1 MFVSRPSLFRAKLL
15 INISKYSLRYA
26 PKQYIICSTTTN
38 SGMLKK
44 LKKVNL
50 PVVSK
55 MGVSSSAF
63 KVVELSPVFY
73 SGAKIL
79 DKNDRGHETFRLYH
93 LEQSGTFE
101 AVLYNPDES
110 AVCFNVFR
118 LEDERK
124 AKETFR

>member
-1 MFVSRPSLFRAKLL
+1 MFVLRPSLFRAKLL
-15 INISKYSLRYA
+15 INISKYLIRYA
-26 PKQYIICSTTTN
+26 PKQYSRSTTTD
-38 SGMLKK
+38 SRMLKK

-79 DKNDRGHETFRLYH
+79 DKNDRGPETFRLYH